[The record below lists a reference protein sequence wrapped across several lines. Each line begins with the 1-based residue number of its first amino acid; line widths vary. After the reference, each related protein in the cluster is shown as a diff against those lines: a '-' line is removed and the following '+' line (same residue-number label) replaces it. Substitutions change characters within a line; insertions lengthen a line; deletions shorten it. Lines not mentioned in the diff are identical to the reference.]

1 VCVCQGSGL
10 VVGGFGR
17 QFVAECVAKAA
28 ALARQSVV
36 EADTLSGYA
45 GFGARSLHV
54 CVFFRAQ
61 GW

>member
-1 VCVCQGSGL
+1 L

-17 QFVAECVAKAA
+17 HFVADCVAKAA